1 MGHDVRE
8 ALAAIVGDKHVSDRM
23 ADRICYSRD
32 CGPDKAGIPAV
43 VVRPNSTEEVSAIV
57 QWANEHRHPIYT
69 RGRATTFLGSG
80 VKDDVIMLETT
91 RMDRI
96 GTVDLE
102 AGYVTAQCGAIWHGI
117 DAVLHRRGWELAVPG
132 GGGLF
137 SCTIGGTV
145 AVNAIPHGATE
156 YGMTGDHVLA
166 LEVVLPTGEIIKTGS
181 AANPSSAPIERGA
194 NGPDLTGMFI
204 GAYGILGIITS
215 VTYRLRRIP
224 EVEIFRFYAFDDYQD
239 AIDAAA
245 GIQAQGASTFVVGLF
260 GGPKPAGE
268 TGDAFIHIIVR
279 DRVAAAEARIR
290 EAEAICAS
298 HHGRPRPAEGTR
310 RYWEDHMYSW
320 LRNTAPGPYYSD
332 RPYFCP
338 EVAGFVST
346 SQLKKAI
353 AIFREMKAERE
364 EEFSRYGI
372 RVKGLDTYF
381 ARNGAYLWID
391 TLYDERREDAFEY
404 GLKLRGEI
412 AERMFTEGGMS
423 PGGLGAGVAP
433 YIMPK
438 LGETYAFLRRLKT
451 SMDPNGI
458 LNPGLLVGEGTE
470 DETG

>member
-1 MGHDVRE
+1 MANELRE
-8 ALAAIVGDKHVSDRM
+8 AMATIVGAAHVSDRM

-32 CGPDKAGIPAV
+32 CGPDKAGIPAI
-43 VVRPNSTEEVSAIV
+43 VVRPKSTEEVSAIV
-57 QWANEHRHPIYT
+57 KWANEHQHPIYT

-91 RMDRI
+91 RMDQI
-96 GTVDLE
+96 ETIDLE
-102 AGYVTAQCGAIWHGI
+102 AGYVTTQCGAIWHGI
-117 DAVLHRRGWELAVPG
+117 DAVLHRDGWELAVPG

-181 AANPSSAPIERGA
+181 AANPSSAPIERGS
-194 NGPDLTGMFI
+194 NGPDLTGLFI

-215 VTYRLRRIP
+215 VTYRLRRTP
-224 EVEIFRFYAFDDYQD
+224 EIETFRFYAFDDYQD
-239 AIDAAA
+239 AIDAAG
-245 GIQAQGASTFVVGLF
+245 GIQAQDAATFVVALF
-260 GGPKPAGE
+260 GGPKPSGE
-268 TGDAFIHIIVR
+268 TGDAFVHIVVR
-279 DRVAAAEARIR
+279 DRAVAAEARTR

-298 HHGRPRPAEGTR
+298 HRGHPRPAEGTR

-346 SQLKKAI
+346 QQLKKAI
-353 AIFREMKAERE
+353 AIFREMKTERE
-364 EEFSRYGI
+364 ELFAQYGI
-372 RVKGLDTYF
+372 RVKGVDTYF

-391 TLYDERREDAFEY
+391 TLYDERREDALEY

-433 YIMPK
+433 HIMPK
-438 LGETYAFLRRLKT
+438 LGETYAFLQRLKA

-458 LNPGLLVGEGTE
+458 LNPGLLVGEGN
-470 DETG
+470 

>member
-1 MGHDVRE
+1 
-8 ALAAIVGDKHVSDRM
+8 
-23 ADRICYSRD
+23 
-32 CGPDKAGIPAV
+32 
-43 VVRPNSTEEVSAIV
+43 
-57 QWANEHRHPIYT
+57 
-69 RGRATTFLGSG
+69 
-80 VKDDVIMLETT
+80 
-91 RMDRI
+91 
-96 GTVDLE
+96 
-102 AGYVTAQCGAIWHGI
+102 
-117 DAVLHRRGWELAVPG
+117 
-132 GGGLF
+132 
-137 SCTIGGTV
+137 
-145 AVNAIPHGATE
+145 
-156 YGMTGDHVLA
+156 
-166 LEVVLPTGEIIKTGS
+166 
-181 AANPSSAPIERGA
+181 
-194 NGPDLTGMFI
+194 
-204 GAYGILGIITS
+204 
-215 VTYRLRRIP
+215 
-224 EVEIFRFYAFDDYQD
+224 
-239 AIDAAA
+239 
-245 GIQAQGASTFVVGLF
+245 
-260 GGPKPAGE
+260 
-268 TGDAFIHIIVR
+268 
-279 DRVAAAEARIR
+279 
-290 EAEAICAS
+290 
-298 HHGRPRPAEGTR
+298 
-310 RYWEDHMYSW
+310 MYSW

>member
-1 MGHDVRE
+1 
-8 ALAAIVGDKHVSDRM
+8 
-23 ADRICYSRD
+23 
-32 CGPDKAGIPAV
+32 
-43 VVRPNSTEEVSAIV
+43 
-57 QWANEHRHPIYT
+57 
-69 RGRATTFLGSG
+69 

-96 GTVDLE
+96 ETIDLQ

-117 DAVLHRRGWELAVPG
+117 DAVLHHDGWELAVPG

-181 AANPSSAPIERGA
+181 SANPSSSPVERGA
-194 NGPDLTGMFI
+194 NGPDLTGLFI

-215 VTYRLRRIP
+215 VTYRLRRTP
-224 EVEIFRFYAFDDYQD
+224 EVELFRFYAFDDYQD
-239 AIDAAA
+239 AIDAAG
-245 GIQAQGASTFVVGLF
+245 GIQAQAASTFVVGLF
-260 GGPKPAGE
+260 GGPKPSGE
-268 TGDAFIHIIVR
+268 TGDAFLHIVVR
-279 DRVAAAEARIR
+279 DRAITAEARVH
-290 EAEAICAS
+290 EADAICSS
-298 HHGRPRPAEGTR
+298 HHGRPRSAEGTR
-310 RYWEDHMYSW
+310 HYWEEHMYSW

-346 SQLKKAI
+346 QQLKRAI
-353 AIFREMKAERE
+353 DIFREMKADRE
-364 EEFSRYGI
+364 QEFAQYGI
-372 RVKGLDTYF
+372 RVKGLDSYF

-391 TLYDERREDAFEY
+391 TLYDERRDDAFEY
-404 GLKLRGEI
+404 GLKLRADI

-433 YIMPK
+433 HIMPK
-438 LGETYAFLRRLKT
+438 LGETYAFLTRLKT

-458 LNPGLLVGEGTE
+458 LNPGLLVGEGN
-470 DETG
+470 

>member
-1 MGHDVRE
+1 MGHDVKA
-8 ALAAIVGDKHVSDRM
+8 ALSAIVGDRYVSDRL
-23 ADRICYSRD
+23 ADRICYSQD
-32 CGPDKAGIPAV
+32 CGPDKAGIPAI
-43 VVRPNSTEEVSAIV
+43 VVRPESTEQVAAV
-57 QWANEHRHPIYT
+57 VRWANEHKHAICT

-96 GTVDLE
+96 EAVDLQ

-117 DAVLHRRGWELAVPG
+117 DAVLRRDGWELAVPG

-166 LEVVLPTGEIIKTGS
+166 LEVVLPTGEVIKTGS
-181 AANPSSAPIERGA
+181 AANPASAPVERGA
-194 NGPDLTGMFI
+194 NGPDLTGLFI

-215 VTYRLRRIP
+215 VTYRLRPTP
-224 EVEIFRFYAFDDYQD
+224 ETEIFRFFAFDNYED
-239 AIDAAA
+239 AIDAAG
-245 GIQAQGASTFVVGLF
+245 GIQAQEAASFVVALF
-260 GGPKPAGE
+260 GGPKPTGE
-268 TGDAFIHIIVR
+268 VGDAFLHIIVR
-279 DRVAAAEARIR
+279 DRVPAAEIRVR

-298 HHGRPRPAEGTR
+298 HGGRPRPAEGTR
-310 RYWEDHMYSW
+310 HYWEEHMYSW

-332 RPYFCP
+332 RPFFCP
-338 EVAGFVST
+338 EVAGFVAT
-346 SQLKKAI
+346 DQLKNAVS
-353 AIFREMKAERE
+353 IFREMKAERE
-364 EEFSRYGI
+364 AEFAEFGI

-381 ARNGAYLWID
+381 SQNGAYLWID
-391 TLYDERREDAFEY
+391 TLYDERREDAYAY

-423 PGGLGAGVAP
+423 PGGLGSGVAP

-438 LGETYAFLRRLKT
+438 LGETFAFLKRLKA

-458 LNPGLLVGEGTE
+458 LNPGLLVGEG
-470 DETG
+470 

>member
-1 MGHDVRE
+1 MDHDVRK
-8 ALAAIVGDKHVSDRM
+8 ALATVVGEAHVSDRM
-23 ADRICYSRD
+23 ADRLCYSRD
-32 CGPDKAGIPAV
+32 CGPDQAGIPAV
-43 VVRPNSTEEVSAIV
+43 IVRPGSTEEVVAIV
-57 QWANEHRHPIYT
+57 KWANEHRRPIYT

-80 VKDDVIMLETT
+80 VKDGVILLETT
-91 RMDRI
+91 RMNRVE
-96 GTVDLE
+96 TVDLE
-102 AGYVTAQCGAIWHGI
+102 AGYVTAQCGAIWHSI
-117 DAVLHRRGWELAVPG
+117 DADLRRRGRELAVPG

-166 LEVVLPTGEIIKTGS
+166 LEVVLPTGEVIKTGS
-181 AANPSSAPIERGA
+181 AANPASEPIERGA

-224 EVEIFRFYAFDDYQD
+224 ELEAFRFYAFDDYRD
-239 AIDAAA
+239 AIDAACGVQTQDA
-245 GIQAQGASTFVVGLF
+245 ATFIVGLF

-268 TGDAFIHIIVR
+268 AGDAFLHLIVR
-279 DRVAAAEARIR
+279 DRAVTAEARIR
-290 EAEAICAS
+290 EAQAICAS
-298 HHGRPRPAEGTR
+298 HRGRPRPAEGTR
-310 RYWEDHMYSW
+310 RYWEEHMYSW

-346 SQLKKAI
+346 QGLKRAVG
-353 AIFREMKAERE
+353 IFREMREERE
-364 EEFSRYGI
+364 EAFAEHGI

-391 TLYDERREDAFEY
+391 TLYDERREEALAY

-412 AERMFTEGGMS
+412 AERMFTDGGMS

-433 YIMPK
+433 HIMPK
-438 LGETYAFLRRLKT
+438 LGETYAFLRRLKRA
-451 SMDPNGI
+451 MDPNGV
-458 LNPGLLVGEGTE
+458 LNPGLLVGQGS
-470 DETG
+470 